1 MKFKLKKEGLL
12 FAIIIL
18 MFSTL
23 AFSQI
28 KISGVILDKKSE
40 LPVQN
45 VSVLIESKLLAIS
58 NENGGFEISLSSLP
72 TVITFKHVAYNGIQ
86 QEFTSAD
93 EQKRVLLVSG
103 SISLP
108 ELVNK
113 FSAEK
118 IVNNV
123 IRKSLTD
130 TFSREIFYGH
140 YKDISKENGKI
151 GKFHEMF
158 LNFSWG
164 QLGVDKWEPVQVRHG
179 QVSNTIFVSPN
190 TRSLAFIRSSVL
202 NRKNNL
208 PLNVDFL
215 NQDIYEL
222 KVKNYLNM
230 GKENELVIISCKPK
244 LIQKEDG
251 VGHFS
256 GDIYIDQINDNI
268 KRINGT
274 ISNKKDVRGF
284 VRSINIDV
292 YFIINSRGFSEF
304 SHLELIES
312 VNSSKF
318 RDKKI
323 SHVSL
328 IVLEKEGKFR
338 TNKVL
343 SFFSKDDMIALKNE
357 TYNPKFWEENTPKQ
371 LTKLEKDAVK
381 FFEKEKLIKGN

>member
-1 MKFKLKKEGLL
+1 MRLKLKREGLL
-12 FAIIIL
+12 FIIML
-18 MFSTL
+18 SVFSTL

-45 VSVLIESKLLAIS
+45 VSVLKEGKLLAIS
-58 NENGGFEISLSSLP
+58 NETGEFEINISSVP
-72 TVITFKHVAYNGIQ
+72 SVITFRHIGYVNF
-86 QEFTSAD
+86 QEEIKSAD
-93 EQKRVLLVSG
+93 DYKKVLLESG
-103 SISLP
+103 LITLP

-123 IRKSLTD
+123 IRKSLMD
-130 TFSREIFYGH
+130 TFSREIFYSH
-140 YKDISKENGKI
+140 YKDISKENGKV

-158 LNFSWG
+158 LNLSWG
-164 QLGVDKWEPVQVRHG
+164 QLGVDKWEPVQVRYG
-179 QVSNTIFVSPN
+179 QLSNSLFASPN
-190 TRSLAFIRSSVL
+190 SRSLAFIRSSVL

-222 KVKNYLNM
+222 KIKNYLNM

-251 VGHFS
+251 VGHFL

-274 ISNKKDVRGF
+274 ISNKKDVMGF

-292 YFIINSRGFSEF
+292 HYIINSRGFSEF

-312 VNSSKF
+312 VNSNKF
-318 RDKKI
+318 RDKKT

-328 IVLEKEGKFR
+328 IVLEKVGKFR
-338 TNKVL
+338 TNKVF
-343 SFFSKDDMIALKNE
+343 SFFSKDDMLSLKNE

-371 LTKLEKDAVK
+371 LTKLEKDAIK

>member
-1 MKFKLKKEGLL
+1 MKFKLKREGLL
-12 FAIIIL
+12 FIIIL
-18 MFSTL
+18 SVFSTL
-23 AFSQI
+23 AFSQV

-45 VSVLIESKLLAIS
+45 VSVLKEGKLLAIS
-58 NENGGFEISLSSLP
+58 NETGEFEINISSVP
-72 TVITFKHVAYNGIQ
+72 SVITFRHIGYVNF
-86 QEFTSAD
+86 QEEIKSAD
-93 EQKRVLLVSG
+93 DYKKVLLESG
-103 SISLP
+103 LITLP

-123 IRKSLTD
+123 IRKSLMD
-130 TFSREIFYGH
+130 TFSREIFYSH
-140 YKDISKENGKI
+140 YKDISKENGKV

-158 LNFSWG
+158 LNLSWG
-164 QLGVDKWEPVQVRHG
+164 QLGVDKWEPVQVRYG
-179 QVSNTIFVSPN
+179 QLSNSLFASPN
-190 TRSLAFIRSSVL
+190 SRSLAFIRSSVL

-222 KVKNYLNM
+222 KIKNYLNM

-251 VGHFS
+251 VGHFL

-274 ISNKKDVRGF
+274 ISNKKDVMGF

-292 YFIINSRGFSEF
+292 HYIINSRGFSEF

-312 VNSSKF
+312 VNSNKF
-318 RDKKI
+318 RDKKT

-328 IVLEKEGKFR
+328 IVLEKVGKFR
-338 TNKVL
+338 TNKVF
-343 SFFSKDDMIALKNE
+343 SFFSKDDMLSLKNE

-371 LTKLEKDAVK
+371 LTKLEKDAIK